1 MKKWKQLKSKWWLRL
16 ICWFVCES
24 HDLQVSSVYY
34 FITNI
39 CTLIN
44 LLNRVW
50 KIINNNWMRLSK
62 IWFVYLPEASRSI
75 IQLRQ
80 VVDLWDTDK
89 SRYFAITEFNNL
101 FYHSVTNAI
110 TGRRKAWFHLRLN
123 RILFATKHSWTTL
136 CMSGPLFCRQLFAGH
151 VVSSWPMKGEN
162 NLHAM
167 IILCI
172 ILSIVNKLH
181 VCSLF
186 FLSFLHLLHINFV
199 LFDFRFTGLLA
210 SALALHPRHLTG
222 NILIRVKRTVSC
234 QEWPHSSSTM
244 YMLNQYTTHLTRWLQ
259 HD

>member
-62 IWFVYLPEASRSI
+62 IWCVYLPEASRSI

-89 SRYFAITEFNNL
+89 SRYFAITEFKNL

-110 TGRRKAWFHLRLN
+110 AGRRKVWFHLRLN
-123 RILFATKHSWTTL
+123 RILLAAKHNWTTL
-136 CMSGPLFCRQLFAGH
+136 CMSSPLFVGSYLQ
-151 VVSSWPMKGEN
+151 VMW
-162 NLHAM
+162 
-167 IILCI
+167 
-172 ILSIVNKLH
+172 
-181 VCSLF
+181 
-186 FLSFLHLLHINFV
+186 
-199 LFDFRFTGLLA
+199 
-210 SALALHPRHLTG
+210 LALG
-222 NILIRVKRTVSC
+222 QWKGRTIC
-234 QEWPHSSSTM
+234 MQW
-244 YMLNQYTTHLTRWLQ
+244 
-259 HD
+259 

>member
-89 SRYFAITEFNNL
+89 SRYFAITEFNNY
-101 FYHSVTNAI
+101 F
-110 TGRRKAWFHLRLN
+110 
-123 RILFATKHSWTTL
+123 
-136 CMSGPLFCRQLFAGH
+136 
-151 VVSSWPMKGEN
+151 
-162 NLHAM
+162 
-167 IILCI
+167 IIQSL
-172 ILSIVNKLH
+172 
-181 VCSLF
+181 SLF
-186 FLSFLHLLHINFV
+186 FLMNILGKRSDLPFSCKSDRKKEKGTVSFMHEKNIICSQTLLE
-199 LFDFRFTGLLA
+199 
-210 SALALHPRHLTG
+210 ALHMSRPLFVGSYLQVTWWALG
-222 NILIRVKRTVSC
+222 QMKRKKN
-234 QEWPHSSSTM
+234 
-244 YMLNQYTTHLTRWLQ
+244 LLRKII
-259 HD
+259 